1 LTLFRKAEKIPF
13 TLLSDPNGKIA
24 NLFNVPTQKGGIIE
38 RFYMGNKYTLTRGVT
53 SMRWTF
59 LISKSGKIIY
69 KNNQVDPTKD
79 SQTVLEFIDKLK

>member
-1 LTLFRKAEKIPF
+1 
-13 TLLSDPNGKIA
+13 
-24 NLFNVPTQKGGIIE
+24 
-38 RFYMGNKYTLTRGVT
+38 MGNKYTLTRGVT

>member
-1 LTLFRKAEKIPF
+1 MFQPKR
-13 TLLSDPNGKIA
+13 
-24 NLFNVPTQKGGIIE
+24 GGIIE